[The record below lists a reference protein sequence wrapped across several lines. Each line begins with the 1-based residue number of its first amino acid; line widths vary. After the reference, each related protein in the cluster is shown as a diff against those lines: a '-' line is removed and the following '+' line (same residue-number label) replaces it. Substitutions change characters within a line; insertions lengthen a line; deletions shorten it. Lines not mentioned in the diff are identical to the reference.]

1 MAQLTEPISPVK
13 REDLSDQLVVV
24 DQRQTPVMSMLKKD
38 PSPTNTLFE
47 WTVDSYDAP
56 STKGTIDGTDVSS
69 WANKAANRAKLK
81 NHIQVVRR
89 TAKVSRLAENLST
102 VPGVSSEIGHAAK
115 RCLTEMARDIECV
128 ILSDNNSQTDDGTKP
143 YLTRGIGKWIVSSDS
158 DQYPVPSAHLP
169 STDQIIATATAS
181 LYEDTHIQGILQA
194 VFDATGF
201 SGDFKLIAGSILRRR
216 FTDMTRTVTNAAPN
230 GGAARARSFNADLNS
245 KTLTESVTSYSGDY
259 GTIEILSSNWI
270 GASADSDSATP
281 DKDRGYLIDMDKFSM
296 CFNKRPSAE
305 RLTDEGG
312 GPRVLVETVFGTKCL
327 SPKGCGKFQP

>member
-1 MAQLTEPISPVK
+1 MPQLTEPISPVK

-24 DQRQTPVMSMLKKD
+24 DQRSTPVMSMIRKD
-38 PSPTNTLFE
+38 PSPTNTLYE
-47 WTVDSYDAP
+47 WTVDSYDSP

-128 ILSDNNSQTDDGTKP
+128 LLGDNNSQTDDGTKP

-158 DQYPVPSAHLP
+158 DQYPVPSSHLP
-169 STDQIIATATAS
+169 SASQIVTTACSS
-181 LYEDTHIQGILQA
+181 LREDTDVQGILQA
-194 VFDATGF
+194 IFDSTGMT
-201 SGDFKLIAGSILRRR
+201 GDYKLVAGSVLRRR
-216 FTDMTRTVTNAAPN
+216 FTDMTRTVTNAASN
-230 GGAARARSFNADLNS
+230 GGAARARTFTTTLESQSIQDTVSF
-245 KTLTESVTSYSGDY
+245 YQGDF
-259 GTIEILSSNWI
+259 GSLQILASNWI
-270 GASADSDSATP
+270 GASGDADNASP
-281 DKDRGYLIDMDKFSM
+281 DTDRGYLIDMDKLSM

-312 GPRVLVETVFGTKCL
+312 GPRVLVEAVFGTKCL
-327 SPKGCGKFQP
+327 SPKGLGKFQP